1 MSENTRFKL
10 IIGFLAILALV
21 ISIYARF
28 APRFPG
34 DLYLTLRLQSFDNR
48 FLLSFMDYVSF
59 IFGGW
64 SSVLV
69 VVATGIVVWWRIGRL
84 EAIMIPVGGLI
95 TLVNTALKL
104 VINRPRPSADLVH
117 VLSSGQ
123 GNGFPSGHAF
133 FAIVILG
140 LLAYFAFINL
150 KNRTLRMVVLA
161 GLIAL
166 ILLIGTSRVYLG
178 VHWPSDVIGGY
189 LIGGVFLTALIWF
202 HRTWKAHHS

>member
-1 MSENTRFKL
+1 MGDNTKFKL
-10 IIGFLAILALV
+10 IIGFLAILALI

-28 APRFPG
+28 TPRFPG
-34 DLYLTLRLQSFDNR
+34 DLYLTFHLQSFDNH
-48 FLLSFMDYVSF
+48 FLLSFMYCVSF

-69 VVATGIVVWWRIGRL
+69 VVIIGILVWWRIGRL
-84 EAIMIPVGGLI
+84 EAIMIPVGGLL
-95 TLVNTALKL
+95 TLVNTPLKL
-104 VINRPRPSADLVH
+104 AVSRPRPSADLVH
-117 VLSSGQ
+117 ILSREQ

-178 VHWPSDVIGGY
+178 VHWPSDVMGGY
-189 LIGGVFLTALIWF
+189 LIGGVLLTSLSWF
-202 HRTWKAHHS
+202 HQTYKARH

>member
-1 MSENTRFKL
+1 VPENTKFKL
-10 IIGFLAILALV
+10 IVGFLAIIALV

-34 DLYLTLRLQSFDNR
+34 DLYLTLRLQSFDNH
-48 FLLSFMDYVSF
+48 FLLSFMNCVSF

-69 VVATGIVVWWRIGRL
+69 VVIIGILVWWRIGRL
-84 EAIMIPVGGLI
+84 EAIMILVGGLI

-104 VINRPRPSADLVH
+104 AINRPRPSADLVH
-117 VLSSGQ
+117 VLSREQ

-150 KNRTLRMVVLA
+150 KNRTIRMVVLA

-189 LIGGVFLTALIWF
+189 LIGGALLTALMWF
-202 HRTWKAHHS
+202 HRTCKARH

>member
-1 MSENTRFKL
+1 MRANTKFKL
-10 IIGFLAILALV
+10 ILGFLAILALIV
-21 ISIYARF
+21 SLYARF
-28 APRFPG
+28 TPRFPG
-34 DLYLTLRLQSFDNR
+34 DLYLTLRLQSFDNH
-48 FLLSFMDYVSF
+48 FLLSFMDCVSF

-69 VVATGIVVWWRIGRL
+69 VVIIGILVWWRIGRP
-84 EAIMIPVGGLI
+84 EAIMIPVGGLL
-95 TLVNTALKL
+95 TLVNTPLKL
-104 VINRPRPSADLVH
+104 AVSRPRPSSDLVH
-117 VLSSGQ
+117 ILSREQ

-140 LLAYFAFINL
+140 LLAYFVFINL

-166 ILLIGTSRVYLG
+166 IFLVGTSRVYLG

-189 LIGGVFLTALIWF
+189 LVGGVLLVALIWF
-202 HRTWKAHHS
+202 HQTRKGRH